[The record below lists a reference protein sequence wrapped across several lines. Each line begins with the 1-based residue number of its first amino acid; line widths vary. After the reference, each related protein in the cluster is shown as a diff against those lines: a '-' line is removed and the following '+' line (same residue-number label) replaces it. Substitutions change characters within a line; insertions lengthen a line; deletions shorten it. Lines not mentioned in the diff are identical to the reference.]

1 MIREEDYFNLLI
13 SLPIWKEY
21 NTVADWLI
29 PGSKKLEKERIFNVL
44 RFQSIWVEPKIKLT
58 VCNDLSDNHFL
69 ECAVAGNADYLVTKN
84 VRHFPPKEYA
94 GIKIVRI
101 RKFLMG
107 LENLEKNRQRS
118 IE

>member
-84 VRHFPPKEYA
+84 VR
-94 GIKIVRI
+94 ISRQ
-101 RKFLMG
+101 
-107 LENLEKNRQRS
+107 KNMPVLKLYEFVNS
-118 IE
+118 